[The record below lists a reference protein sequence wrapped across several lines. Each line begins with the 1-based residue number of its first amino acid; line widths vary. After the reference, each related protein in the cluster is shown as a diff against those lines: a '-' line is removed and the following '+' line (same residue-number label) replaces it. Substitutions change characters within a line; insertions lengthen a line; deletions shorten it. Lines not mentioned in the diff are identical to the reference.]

1 MSATSWR
8 FVGFNVPQGLDLVL
22 ARLQLL
28 DAAGSAIPVSQ
39 VSCSHVPVSGA
50 LAGLPSGGGA
60 VRFAG
65 TDAAQPGFYIQFDAA
80 APVDIARIKIAG
92 VSVSGLPV
100 AVTACEGSP
109 WVPKLSYR
117 GITYDANLEN
127 IDGRTLDP
135 YLAQVSMLVWPTG
148 TRLVDHNVNQVTPW
162 AFAGGVADLPSA
174 GAVAGRT
181 LRFPVGGN
189 AWLAAPSSAAL
200 ELGSGDF
207 TFEARIKTSKS
218 GDMALLDKYNSSSSW
233 QMMLQ
238 AGKLAFWIGSYW
250 SVGVTAV
257 NDGAYHDVAI
267 ERFGNRLRG
276 YVNGRLEGDIA
287 FNAVIP
293 DNGFA
298 LAIGA
303 QVASRN
309 SSYDFV
315 GDIDYVRMTL
325 GLARYSSVAGYTPP
339 RALPVVPQ
347 EAAAYWD
354 GFASLAR
361 MASIKGEDP
370 IQQGLQAVA
379 RHSPSKLL
387 DVECGGQGRIY
398 GTVARKS
405 TPANVPLRRRVR
417 LHRSVD
423 GYLAR
428 ETWSKADGSYEFR
441 EINERYE
448 YDVIAWDHEMQEF
461 STVANNQ
468 LAEVMP

>member
-1 MSATSWR
+1 MSATAWR

-39 VSCSHVPVSGA
+39 VSCSHAPVSGA

-60 VRFAG
+60 VRFSG
-65 TDAAQPGFYIQFDAA
+65 MDAAQPGFYIQFDAVV
-80 APVDIARIKIAG
+80 PSDIAQIKIAG
-92 VSVSGLPV
+92 VSAAGLPV

-127 IDGRTLDP
+127 IDGRSLDP
-135 YLAQVSMLVWPTG
+135 FLDQVSMLIWPTG
-148 TRLVDHNVNQVTPW
+148 TRPVDHNINQPTPW
-162 AFAGGVADLPSA
+162 TFAGGIADLPSA

-207 TFEARIKTSKS
+207 TFEARIKTTKT
-218 GDMALLDKYNSSSSW
+218 GNVALLDKYNSSSSW
-233 QMMLQ
+233 QMMLEG
-238 AGKLAFWIGSYW
+238 GKLSFWIGSYW
-250 SVGVTAV
+250 TAGATAV
-257 NDGAYHDVAI
+257 NDGTYRDVAI
-267 ERFGNRLRG
+267 ERFGNRLRA
-276 YVNGRLEGDIA
+276 YVDGRLDGDIA
-287 FNAVIP
+287 FTSAIP
-293 DNGFA
+293 DNGYA
-298 LAIGA
+298 VAIGA
-303 QVASRN
+303 QVASR
-309 SSYDFV
+309 SPSYDFV
-315 GDIDYVRMTL
+315 GDIDYVRLTR
-325 GLARYSSVAGYTPP
+325 GLARYSSVAGYAPP
-339 RALPVVPQ
+339 RTLPAVPQ
-347 EAAAYWD
+347 AAAAYWD
-354 GFASLAR
+354 GFASLAQ
-361 MASIKGEDP
+361 MALIKGEEP
-370 IQQGLQAVA
+370 VQQGLQTVA

-405 TPANVPLRRRVR
+405 TPSNVPLRRRVR

-441 EINERYE
+441 EISTRYE
-448 YDVIAWDHEMQEF
+448 WDVIAWDHERQEY

-468 LAEVMP
+468 LAEVPA